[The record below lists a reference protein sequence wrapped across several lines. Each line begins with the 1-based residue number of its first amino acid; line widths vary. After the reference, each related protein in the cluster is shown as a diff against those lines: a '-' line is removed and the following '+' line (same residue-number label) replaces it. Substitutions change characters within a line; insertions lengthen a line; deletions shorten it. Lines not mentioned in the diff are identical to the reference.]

1 MKKWIIA
8 AGALVFVL
16 AAGVIF
22 YCCHGRAAREA
33 GNQGPVLYRLNA
45 EETTLVEVPYDG
57 DTDNSEEAVESM
69 LAALAREQEDEDTRP
84 AIPEGVEVQN
94 YVLEDEKL
102 CLNFNSAYQEM
113 DTVREVLCR
122 AALVRSLTGIDGVEM
137 VAVQVDG
144 VFLQNK
150 EGREYGFQ
158 QTEDFVQ
165 NTGSSINSYEE
176 TTLTLYF
183 ANESGR
189 ALTAEKETV
198 RYHTSQSREQLV
210 IEQLMKGPGVSGHKA
225 VIPADARLLSVSVRD
240 GVCYVNFDEGFN
252 SLVEG
257 VTPEVMVYAIVNSVT
272 ESTSTGQVQ
281 ITVDGETPQV
291 FQASVEMGE
300 PLTSNL
306 DILEESN
313 QN

>member
-1 MKKWIIA
+1 M
-8 AGALVFVL
+8 
-16 AAGVIF
+16 
-22 YCCHGRAAREA
+22 
-33 GNQGPVLYRLNA
+33 
-45 EETTLVEVPYDG
+45 
-57 DTDNSEEAVESM
+57 
-69 LAALAREQEDEDTRP
+69 
-84 AIPEGVEVQN
+84 
-94 YVLEDEKL
+94 
-102 CLNFNSAYQEM
+102 
-113 DTVREVLCR
+113 
-122 AALVRSLTGIDGVEM
+122 
-137 VAVQVDG
+137 
-144 VFLQNK
+144 FLQNK

-272 ESTSTGQVQ
+272 ESTSTVRCR
-281 ITVDGETPQV
+281 
-291 FQASVEMGE
+291 
-300 PLTSNL
+300 
-306 DILEESN
+306 
-313 QN
+313 